1 MTQPRATSTSIR
13 RRLMGLI
20 LVSVGAV
27 WAVMFAWSFA
37 NSTREVDAWDDARLI
52 QLAHLLIQLDG
63 ANLAKLAATGIDV
76 RNEYTRASPAV
87 DDDSDAQPR
96 YALFEVRDAAGQ
108 VVVASAGI
116 AAMRHSA
123 SPDETAESVHTLKV
137 DGQPWRA
144 YALNDSA
151 TGRSVRV
158 FEPAN
163 TRSDLTAGVASRIAR
178 PMALALPVLALL
190 VWFSIGH
197 SFRPLSAIS
206 KAVRMRD
213 SRNLEP
219 IYVNPSP
226 AEVRPLVDAIN
237 QLLARLQRSI
247 LRERAFTADAAHELK
262 TPLAAIKVQAQVAL
276 AAHDGAQ
283 QQLAMRRVVQGVD
296 RSAHLAEQ
304 LLLLARLDERDTVT
318 IARVRLHDI
327 AGEAIAFR
335 APYAEEKS
343 MSVALTGDASAEVY
357 GDRVL
362 ARTLIDNLLD
372 NAIKYGD
379 AGGRVHISVLAD
391 AQTVSIT
398 VSDNGP
404 GVSDEERLRL
414 TDRFFRGASAT
425 ASGNGSGLGLSIV
438 ARIAAHFNAQI
449 HIGSGIGRRGLAVQI
464 AFPRVPDARGRDD
477 VDVLTLTS

>member
-1 MTQPRATSTSIR
+1 MTMPRPRPTSIR

-27 WAVMFAWSFA
+27 WAVMFAWSFSNA
-37 NSTREVDAWDDARLI
+37 TREVDAWDDARLI

-63 ANLAKLAATGIDV
+63 ANLAKLAAAGIDV

-96 YALFEVRDAAGQ
+96 YALFEVRDSAGQ
-108 VVVASAGI
+108 VVGASAGI
-116 AAMRHSA
+116 AALRHSA
-123 SPDETAESVHTLKV
+123 NPGETAESVHTLTV

-158 FEPAN
+158 FAPAN
-163 TRSDLTAGVASRIAR
+163 QHSDLTTGVASRIAR
-178 PMALALPVLALL
+178 PVALALPVLALL

-197 SFRPLSAIS
+197 SFRPLSTIS

-219 IYVNPSP
+219 IHVNPSP

-237 QLLARLQRSI
+237 QLLARLQQSI

-283 QQLAMRRVVQGVD
+283 QQQAMQRVVQGVD

-318 IARVRLHDI
+318 TARVRLHDI

-335 APYAEEKS
+335 APHAEEKS
-343 MSVALTGDASAEVY
+343 MSVVLTGDTNAEIY

-379 AGGRVHISVLAD
+379 EGGRVHISVLAD
-391 AQTVSIT
+391 EQTVSLT

-425 ASGNGSGLGLSIV
+425 QSGNGSGLGLSIV

-464 AFPRVPDARGRDD
+464 AFPRVPEVR
-477 VDVLTLTS
+477 VNELTLAS

>member
-1 MTQPRATSTSIR
+1 MTRQRSTSIR
-13 RRLMGLI
+13 RRLMWLI

-27 WAVMFAWSFA
+27 WAVMFAWSFSNA
-37 NSTREVDAWDDARLI
+37 TREVDEWDDARLI

-63 ANLAKLAATGIDV
+63 PDLSRLAAAGIDV

-96 YALFEVRDAAGQ
+96 YALFEVRDATGQ
-108 VVVASAGI
+108 VMGASAGV
-116 AAMRHSA
+116 AALRHLA
-123 SPDETAESVHTLKV
+123 SPGETAEGVHTLTV
-137 DGQPWRA
+137 GGRPWRA
-144 YALNDSA
+144 VALNDSA

-163 TRSDLTAGVASRIAR
+163 MSSDLTTGVASRIAR
-178 PMALALPVLALL
+178 PMAFALPVLALL
-190 VWFSIGH
+190 VWFSVGH

-219 IYVNPSP
+219 IHVNPSL

-237 QLLARLQRSI
+237 QLLARLQQSI

-276 AAHDGAQ
+276 AAHDNAQ
-283 QQLAMRRVVQGVD
+283 QQQAMQRVVQGVD

-304 LLLLARLDERDTVT
+304 LLLLARLDERETVT
-318 IARVRLHDI
+318 TSCVRLHEI
-327 AGEAIAFR
+327 AAEAIAVR
-335 APYAEEKS
+335 AAHAEERS
-343 MSVALTGDASAEVY
+343 ISIVLSGDSDAEVY

-372 NAIKYGD
+372 NAIKYGND
-379 AGGRVHISVLAD
+379 GGRVHITVLAD

-414 TDRFFRGASAT
+414 TDRFFRGASAST
-425 ASGNGSGLGLSIV
+425 SANGSGLGLSIV
-438 ARIAAHFNAQI
+438 ARIAAHFNARV

-464 AFPRVPDARGRDD
+464 AFPRVPHAHAHEAAA
-477 VDVLTLTS
+477 TS

>member
-1 MTQPRATSTSIR
+1 MTHPRSTSIR
-13 RRLMGLI
+13 RRLMWLI

-27 WAVMFAWSFA
+27 WAVMFAWSFNNA
-37 NSTREVDAWDDARLI
+37 TREVDEWDRARLI
-52 QLAHLLIQLDG
+52 QLAHLLARLDDP
-63 ANLAKLAATGIDV
+63 NLARLATGGIDV
-76 RNEYTRASPAV
+76 RNEYSRASPAL
-87 DDDSDAQPR
+87 DDDTDARPR
-96 YALFEVRDAAGQ
+96 YALFEVRDAAGR
-108 VVVASAGI
+108 VIVASPGL
-116 AAMRHSA
+116 AALHRA
-123 SPDETAESVHTLKV
+123 AEPGEAAQSVHTMTV
-137 DGQPWRA
+137 DGQPWLA
-144 YALNDSA
+144 YALQDSA
-151 TGRSVRV
+151 TGRMVRV

-163 TRSDLTAGVASRIAR
+163 VRSDLTTGVASRIAR
-178 PMALALPVLALL
+178 PMAFALPVLALL
-190 VWFSIGH
+190 VWFSVGH
-197 SFRPLSAIS
+197 SFRPLSTIS

-219 IYVNPSP
+219 IHVNPSP

-237 QLLARLQRSI
+237 QLLARLQQSI

-276 AAHDGAQ
+276 AAHDSAQ
-283 QQLAMRRVVQGVD
+283 QQQAMRRVVQGVD

-318 IARVRLHDI
+318 TAPVRLHEV

-335 APYAEEKS
+335 APHAEDKS
-343 MSVALTGDASAEVY
+343 MAVVLSGERDAEVY
-357 GDRVL
+357 ADRAL

-372 NAIKYGD
+372 NAIKYGEP
-379 AGGRVHISVLAD
+379 GGRVHITVLAD
-391 AQTVSIT
+391 AQTVSLT

-414 TDRFFRGASAT
+414 TDRFFRGASAS

-464 AFPRVPDARGRDD
+464 AFPRVPGGRAREAAG
-477 VDVLTLTS
+477 TS

>member
-1 MTQPRATSTSIR
+1 MTLPRATSIR
-13 RRLMGLI
+13 RRLMALI

-27 WAVMFAWSFA
+27 WAGMFAWSFSNA
-37 NSTREVDAWDDARLI
+37 TREVDEWDNARLM

-63 ANLAKLAATGIDV
+63 PNLSRLAASGIDV

-96 YALFEVRDAAGQ
+96 YALFELRDAAGQ
-108 VVVASAGI
+108 IIVASAGI
-116 AAMRHSA
+116 AALKR
-123 SPDETAESVHTLKV
+123 PIVPGDTAEGVHVMTL
-137 DGQPWRA
+137 DGRPWLA

-151 TGRSVRV
+151 TGRTVRV
-158 FEPAN
+158 LEPAN
-163 TRSDLTAGVASRIAR
+163 VRSDLTTGIASRIAR
-178 PMALALPVLALL
+178 PIVFALPVLALL
-190 VWFSIGH
+190 VWFSVGH

-206 KAVRMRD
+206 KAVRVRD

-219 IYVNPSP
+219 IEVDPLP
-226 AEVRPLVDAIN
+226 AEVGPLVDAIN

-276 AAHDGAQ
+276 AAHDNAQ
-283 QQLAMRRVVQGVD
+283 QQQAMRRVVQGVD

-304 LLLLARLDERDTVT
+304 LLLLARLDERQTAT
-318 IARVRLHDI
+318 ASRVRLHDV

-335 APYAEEKS
+335 APHAEEKS
-343 MSVALTGDASAEVY
+343 MTVALSGDPDAEVDA
-357 GDRVL
+357 DRTL

-372 NAIKYGD
+372 NAIKYGEP
-379 AGGRVHISVLAD
+379 GGRVHISVLAD
-391 AQTVSIT
+391 AQTVSLT

-414 TDRFFRGASAT
+414 TDRFFRGASAS

-438 ARIAAHFNAQI
+438 ARIATHFNAQM

-464 AFPRVPDARGRDD
+464 AFPRARGVPGAPD
-477 VDVLTLTS
+477 VAADEATGSA

>member
-1 MTQPRATSTSIR
+1 MTQPRSTSIR
-13 RRLMGLI
+13 RRLMWLI

-27 WAVMFAWSFA
+27 WAVMFAWSFSNA
-37 NSTREVDAWDDARLI
+37 TREVDEWDRARLI
-52 QLAHLLIQLDG
+52 QLAHLLARLDDP
-63 ANLAKLAATGIDV
+63 NLARLATGGIDV
-76 RNEYTRASPAV
+76 RNEYSRASPAL
-87 DDDSDAQPR
+87 DDDTDARPR
-96 YALFEVRDAAGQ
+96 YALFEVRDAAGR
-108 VVVASAGI
+108 VIVASPGL
-116 AAMRHSA
+116 AALHRA
-123 SPDETAESVHTLKV
+123 AQPGEAAQSVHTMTV
-137 DGQPWRA
+137 DGQPWLA
-144 YALNDSA
+144 YALQDSA
-151 TGRSVRV
+151 TGRMVRV

-163 TRSDLTAGVASRIAR
+163 VRSDLTTGVASRIAR
-178 PMALALPVLALL
+178 PMAFALPVLALL
-190 VWFSIGH
+190 VWFSVGH
-197 SFRPLSAIS
+197 SFRPLSTIS

-219 IYVNPSP
+219 IHVNPSP

-237 QLLARLQRSI
+237 QLLARLQQSI

-276 AAHDGAQ
+276 AAHDSAQ
-283 QQLAMRRVVQGVD
+283 QQQAMRRVVQGVD

-304 LLLLARLDERDTVT
+304 LLLL
-318 IARVRLHDI
+318 VRLHEV

-335 APYAEEKS
+335 APHAEDKS
-343 MSVALTGDASAEVY
+343 MAVVLSGERDAEVY
-357 GDRVL
+357 ADRAL

-372 NAIKYGD
+372 NAIKYGE
-379 AGGRVHISVLAD
+379 AGGRVHITVLAD
-391 AQTVSIT
+391 AQTVSLT

-414 TDRFFRGASAT
+414 TDRFFRGASAS

-464 AFPRVPDARGRDD
+464 AFPRVPGARPRETAG
-477 VDVLTLTS
+477 TS